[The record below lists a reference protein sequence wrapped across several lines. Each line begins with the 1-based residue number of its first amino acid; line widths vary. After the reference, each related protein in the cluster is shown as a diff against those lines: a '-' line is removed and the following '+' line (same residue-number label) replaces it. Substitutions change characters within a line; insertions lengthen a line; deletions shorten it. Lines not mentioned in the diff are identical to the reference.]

1 MTRGGAGGESS
12 PHPWI
17 THLLLAFPVAELDTH
32 ERGAQGEQ
40 AGETSN
46 WEPQEDTPSLGRCPR
61 LLETIK
67 TTGTDSQVRIS

>member
-12 PHPWI
+12 PSP
-17 THLLLAFPVAELDTH
+17 LLAFPVAELDTR

-67 TTGTDSQVRIS
+67 TTGMDSQVRIS